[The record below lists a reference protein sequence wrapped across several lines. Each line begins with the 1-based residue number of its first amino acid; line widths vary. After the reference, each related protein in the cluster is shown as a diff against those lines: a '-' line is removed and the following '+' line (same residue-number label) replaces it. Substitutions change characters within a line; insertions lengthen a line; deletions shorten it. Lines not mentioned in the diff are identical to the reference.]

1 MLQVLC
7 SGTGQRP
14 RGLSSTPGFHACRC
28 QMPTRHTIWGGS
40 IIWSTFLNA
49 LSKGEGR
56 FAATHP
62 WTFNRGFSG
71 TTSYRS
77 GAVTISDIN
86 FLFTTLPE
94 IDVQMCHPDPSR
106 KDSLM
111 VIRTKVNGQP
121 LAILKSPA
129 AAGNDTSCNV
139 SVQVPD
145 LRAACIRCLCKARR
159 AQKPSHFTPTWEV
172 VRDNTLYREPL
183 LDSGDLAGTAL
194 VKLLHLPNPPPSQGL
209 ILNKCLPLQ
218 TPSQSLL
225 PEGPA
230 WDTVFLACFFPVF
243 RRDKIL

>member
-1 MLQVLC
+1 MLGGNAPSSLFWNWPEAQ
-7 SGTGQRP
+7 GTEQHSRFP
-14 RGLSSTPGFHACRC
+14 SL
-28 QMPTRHTIWGGS
+28 QMSDAHQTHNLGWQHYLVHLLHQ
-40 IIWSTFLNA
+40 FLNA
-49 LSKGEGR
+49 LPKGEGR

-77 GAVTISDIN
+77 GAVTISTIN

-106 KDSLM
+106 KDSLT

-121 LAILKSPA
+121 LAILQSPA

-145 LRAACIRCLCKARR
+145 LRAACITCLCKARR
-159 AQKPSHFTPTWEV
+159 AQRPSHFTPTWKV

-194 VKLLHLPNPPPSQGL
+194 RLNFSICPILLH
-209 ILNKCLPLQ
+209 
-218 TPSQSLL
+218 
-225 PEGPA
+225 
-230 WDTVFLACFFPVF
+230 
-243 RRDKIL
+243 RD